1 MECEWTQ
8 NWTTYFTYMKTKKS
22 DMKFVQVLF
31 SCEDCNDFI
40 SADTYSLI
48 LDPTQFSIEMLSHFS
63 F

>member
-48 LDPTQFSIEMLSHFS
+48 LDPT
-63 F
+63 